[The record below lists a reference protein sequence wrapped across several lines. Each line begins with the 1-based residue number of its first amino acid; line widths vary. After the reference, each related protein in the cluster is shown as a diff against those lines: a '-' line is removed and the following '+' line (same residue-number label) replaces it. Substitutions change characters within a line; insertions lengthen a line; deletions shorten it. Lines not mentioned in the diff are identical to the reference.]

1 MERRCGRHIIEVE
14 EERHEERVLPQRGDG
29 RKRHVFRERFFDD
42 SDGASGEALGHG
54 VDDLPAIR
62 GVCGRSERCRGWFVL
77 GLLNWFVVFRW
88 IGSCVVIRGIHC
100 NVIIG
105 LIHNSIVVRLIH
117 GTRIT

>member
-1 MERRCGRHIIEVE
+1 MSLGSVSSTIAMERAVRRW
-14 EERHEERVLPQRGDG
+14 D
-29 RKRHVFRERFFDD
+29 
-42 SDGASGEALGHG
+42 A
-54 VDDLPAIR
+54 LPAIR